1 MTFLL
6 GATFVSMVLALVMSL
21 VAWRVAREERE
32 RSDARV
38 AALAADIHA
47 VAHAVAPAAAHSAD
61 LFSAE
66 PVAFSAEPVA
76 SSSRPAI
83 VVGAGLLVFA
93 AVAALVVVVGGNP
106 TSTRA
111 RAASSATP
119 SVAAPL
125 ELVALG
131 HDRDGERLMVRGVVR
146 NPAGGANVAG
156 LTAVVFIFDA
166 DGELLGTGR
175 GAIDAGSLSPGRDST
190 FLVSVPGAS
199 SVARYRVSF
208 RTETGIV
215 AHVDKRTRS

>member
-6 GATFVSMVLALVMSL
+6 GVTFVSMVLALVMSL

-32 RSDARV
+32 RSEARV

-47 VAHAVAPAAAHSAD
+47 AAPPVLHAAGGSAV
-61 LFSAE
+61 LL
-66 PVAFSAEPVA
+66 SAEPVA
-76 SSSRPAI
+76 SSSRSAI

-93 AVAALVVVVGGNP
+93 TAAALIVVVGGKSTRPPASAGARANTV
-106 TSTRA
+106 TST
-111 RAASSATP
+111 
-119 SVAAPL
+119 APL

-131 HDRDGERLMVRGVVR
+131 HDRDGERLMVHGTVR

-166 DGELLGTGR
+166 DGGLLGTGR

-190 FLVSVPGAS
+190 FLVSVPGAAD
-199 SVARYRVSF
+199 VARYRVSF

-215 AHVDKRTRS
+215 AHVDRRTQS